1 MLTTDAYQSLALI
14 LARMLAEVCA
24 MGDTCARSAK
34 LQGVGDDARVT
45 VDPQAWAA
53 YRTKTIRAGLGAF
66 GLPGQVS
73 RRNN

>member
-1 MLTTDAYQSLALI
+1 MLTTDANVSLALI
-14 LARMLAEVCA
+14 LARMLSEICHL
-24 MGDTCARSAK
+24 GDSCARTAR

-53 YRTKTIRAGLGAF
+53 YRTRTIRAGLGAF
-66 GLPGQVS
+66 GLPGPVS